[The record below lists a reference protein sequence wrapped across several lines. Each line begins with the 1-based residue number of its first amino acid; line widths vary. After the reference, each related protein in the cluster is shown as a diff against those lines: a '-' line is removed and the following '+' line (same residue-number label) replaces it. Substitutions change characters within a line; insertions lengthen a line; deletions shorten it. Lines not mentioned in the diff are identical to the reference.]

1 MLTAEYQAS
10 VGTMQ
15 LLTGK
20 LAFHNLF
27 RIDFMR
33 DTDRTI
39 AAAIQHGAVR
49 NAGKRHT
56 ETEGTSIDYE
66 MICTGGAAGVTK
78 DKNGL
83 EGTEEKAAIVTEVHV
98 ESEAGAGRKQ
108 EKHPGDPYDD
118 VYRTLLNDCPQL
130 LIPLVNEIFHEEFTK
145 DDKVVFSKDIH
156 MTKGQEGE
164 PSKRMTDSS
173 FEIVGIVRKKYLIEE
188 QTRPDTSILNRL
200 FEYAMLV
207 ARSSGV
213 NKDNVLK
220 VEFPNCAVLFL
231 RSTKYT
237 PDKMQI
243 EIKAPLGEVL
253 VDVLVMKLK
262 DYTLDDMISRELLI
276 LFPFYL
282 FRFSERTLKKCNQDE
297 EQLEMIRSDYRRMQE
312 HMTQL
317 ADKGDLNEFYRHTII
332 YLCNVVVENL
342 ARRYRKVVKGVQSVM
357 GGQVIETDAKKI
369 LNQGRQEE
377 RVNTERERRR
387 AEAAEQ
393 RATVAEQKA
402 NAAEQKATVA
412 EQKVSMLQKELD
424 ALRQEFSELMRA
436 QGPKLAKQ

>member
-1 MLTAEYQAS
+1 ME
-10 VGTMQ
+10 
-15 LLTGK
+15 
-20 LAFHNLF
+20 
-27 RIDFMR
+27 
-33 DTDRTI
+33 
-39 AAAIQHGAVR
+39 GA
-49 NAGKRHT
+49 
-56 ETEGTSIDYE
+56 SIDYK
-66 MICTGGAAGVTK
+66 MIRTDGTAGVTK

-83 EGTEEKAAIVTEVHV
+83 ECTVEKGIVTEVLV
-98 ESEAGAGRKQ
+98 ETEANAGRKQ
-108 EKHPGDPYDD
+108 EKSENVGDPYDD
-118 VYRTLLNDCPQL
+118 VYRTLLDDCPQL

-145 DDKVVFSKDIH
+145 DDEVVFAKDIH
-156 MTKGQEGE
+156 MIKGQEGE

-173 FEIVGIVRKKYLIEE
+173 FEIVGIVRKRFLVEE

-243 EIKAPLGEVL
+243 EIKTPLDKAL

-282 FRFSERTLKKCNQDE
+282 FRFSERTLRKCNEDE
-297 EQLEMIRSDYRRMQE
+297 EQLEVIKSDYRRMRE
-312 HMTQL
+312 HMGQL
-317 ADKGDLNEFYRHTII
+317 TDKGELSEFYRHTII
-332 YLCNVVVENL
+332 YLCNFVAGNL
-342 ARRYRKVVKGVQSVM
+342 ARRYKNVVKGVQSVM

-369 LNQGRQEE
+369 LNDGIRKGKLEGRLEGKREE
-377 RVNTERERRR
+377 SVNTERERRR

-393 RATVAEQKA
+393 RAIVAEQKA
-402 NAAEQKATVA
+402 TAAEQTVS
-412 EQKVSMLQKELD
+412 VLQKELHT
-424 ALRQEFSELMRA
+424 LRQQFDDLVRV
-436 QGPKLAKQ
+436 QGPKLANQ

>member
-1 MLTAEYQAS
+1 M
-10 VGTMQ
+10 
-15 LLTGK
+15 
-20 LAFHNLF
+20 
-27 RIDFMR
+27 
-33 DTDRTI
+33 
-39 AAAIQHGAVR
+39 
-49 NAGKRHT
+49 
-56 ETEGTSIDYE
+56 EGTSIDYE
-66 MICTGGAAGVTK
+66 MICTDGAAGVTK
-78 DKNGL
+78 DENGL
-83 EGTEEKAAIVTEVHV
+83 EDTVEKATVTEVLV
-98 ESEAGAGRKQ
+98 ESEANAGRKQ
-108 EKHPGDPYDD
+108 EKSENVGDPYDD
-118 VYRTLLNDCPQL
+118 VYRTLLDDCPQL
-130 LIPLVNEIFHEEFTK
+130 LIPLVNEIFHEKFTK

-156 MTKGQEGE
+156 MMKGQEGE

-282 FRFSERTLKKCNQDE
+282 FRFSDKTLEEYNEDE
-297 EQLEMIRSDYRRMQE
+297 KQLEIIKSDYCRMQE

-317 ADKGDLNEFYRHTII
+317 ADKGELSEFYRLTII
-332 YLCNVVVENL
+332 YLCNYVARNL
-342 ARRYRKVVKGVQSVM
+342 ARRYKNVMKGVQSVM

-369 LNQGRQEE
+369 LNDGILKGKHEE
-377 RVNTERERRR
+377 SVNTERERRR

-393 RATVAEQKA
+393 RAI
-402 NAAEQKATVA
+402 AAEQKATAA
-412 EQKVSMLQKELD
+412 EQKAVAAERKASAAEQTISVLQKEVLT
-424 ALRQEFSELMRA
+424 LRQQFSELMRA
-436 QGPKLAKQ
+436 QGPKLANQ